1 MMTKRSIRRS
11 VTSGLLIA
19 AASFPAAAEA
29 RFSLETVGSR
39 APPPVSRPAPAPPA
53 ATEAGFQWAD
63 AGIGAAGAAL
73 LLGTGALA
81 YAAPRRRRAQRAI
94 SG

>member
-1 MMTKRSIRRS
+1 MTTTRSIRRS
-11 VTSGLLIA
+11 LASGLLIA
-19 AASFPAAAEA
+19 TAGFPGAAEA
-29 RFSLETVGSR
+29 KPNLEPVGSSATPAVSQP
-39 APPPVSRPAPAPPA
+39 APPPSP

-63 AGIGAAGAAL
+63 AGIGAAGAVV

-81 YAAPRRRRAQRAI
+81 YAAPRRRRAQRAV